1 MIKYVIAKPVVVI
14 VGIILVAL
22 FGVLSLSQMPYQLT
36 PSVTRPIITINT
48 LWTGATP
55 YEMEREII
63 ERQEKVLK
71 GIDNLISM
79 ESRSRNG
86 RADITLE
93 FKIGTSLTEAMLKVS
108 NKLDEVKKY
117 PDGIDKPIITATGE
131 STSPVVWMVLKT
143 QKENPRHINE
153 YRTFFNERVI
163 QYFERIDGVAE
174 VFFPSGTDREMHVVI
189 DHNKLASYQ
198 LTIQDLINV
207 LDLENA
213 NVSAGTMDYGR
224 RSYRVRSV
232 AEYKSPE
239 QIEQTVVWSDGQRRV
254 RIADLGYVKEGYARP
269 TAYVEHNFESGAVVG
284 IKPTPGTNILEL
296 SDEVERVFFRLNEGV
311 LAKEGLY
318 LDWMYDQRSY
328 INGAI
333 SLVRQNILI
342 GALLAVVVLWL
353 FLRSF
358 TSTVVIA
365 LSMPISILGTF
376 IVMNALGRTL
386 NVVSM
391 AGISF
396 AVGMLVDS
404 AIVVLENIDRHKRL
418 GKGIFAASYEGTKEV
433 VGALVASVLTTV
445 AIFIP
450 IINMEEEAGQL
461 FRDIA
466 LTASSAVLFSMV
478 VSILIIPMFSY
489 QLLRLFGVE
498 KPHPQSIL
506 EGVGARIIDTVM
518 AWVKGCTASVAS
530 RLATIFFFIFLSLA
544 ISYALFPKMEYLPEG
559 NQNFVTTVLN
569 PPPGLSY
576 EERQNIGKEVFRLNE
591 SYFVQKGYEKN
602 EKGEMPPI
610 RHMFFLGSENFMYF
624 GTRGVVEDRAGEM
637 IPQFLKT
644 IESLPGMTGVSMQP
658 GIFERG
664 MGKGRTIDVDISGV
678 EIESLIQTASAMQR
692 LIKQRLPQGTQVR
705 PLPSLELIYPEINL
719 YPDSDKLKAAGLNP
733 TTFGVA
739 LDVLM
744 DGRVIAEY
752 KEEGREKIDLVLKAN
767 KGELKTPEEIYNAL
781 IYTPSA
787 GILPLSALSEIK
799 REYGITE
806 IRHFERKRTVTLQ
819 VTPPKSMP
827 LEEAMEKI
835 QGEFVGEL
843 QKQGL
848 MGSNELRLSGTADK
862 LTQTRLALQGG
873 FVLAVV
879 IIYLLMAALYENFV
893 YPLII
898 IFTVPLAVAGGVIGL
913 KLVNLFLANQPLDIL
928 TMLGFIILV
937 GTVVN
942 NAILIVY
949 QAINN
954 IREEGMEAY
963 EAVILSVRTR
973 LRPIYMSTLTS
984 LFGMLPL
991 VLAPGPGS
999 EVYRGLGAVILGG
1012 LTFSTLITVFV
1023 IPSLLLFVIQKERL
1037 RIDIEKAEKAGG
1049 IA

>member
-358 TSTVVIA
+358 ASTVVIA

-376 IVMNALGRTL
+376 IV
-386 NVVSM
+386 
-391 AGISF
+391 
-396 AVGMLVDS
+396 
-404 AIVVLENIDRHKRL
+404 
-418 GKGIFAASYEGTKEV
+418 
-433 VGALVASVLTTV
+433 
-445 AIFIP
+445 
-450 IINMEEEAGQL
+450 
-461 FRDIA
+461 
-466 LTASSAVLFSMV
+466 
-478 VSILIIPMFSY
+478 
-489 QLLRLFGVE
+489 
-498 KPHPQSIL
+498 
-506 EGVGARIIDTVM
+506 
-518 AWVKGCTASVAS
+518 
-530 RLATIFFFIFLSLA
+530 
-544 ISYALFPKMEYLPEG
+544 
-559 NQNFVTTVLN
+559 
-569 PPPGLSY
+569 
-576 EERQNIGKEVFRLNE
+576 
-591 SYFVQKGYEKN
+591 
-602 EKGEMPPI
+602 
-610 RHMFFLGSENFMYF
+610 
-624 GTRGVVEDRAGEM
+624 
-637 IPQFLKT
+637 
-644 IESLPGMTGVSMQP
+644 
-658 GIFERG
+658 
-664 MGKGRTIDVDISGV
+664 
-678 EIESLIQTASAMQR
+678 
-692 LIKQRLPQGTQVR
+692 
-705 PLPSLELIYPEINL
+705 
-719 YPDSDKLKAAGLNP
+719 
-733 TTFGVA
+733 
-739 LDVLM
+739 
-744 DGRVIAEY
+744 
-752 KEEGREKIDLVLKAN
+752 
-767 KGELKTPEEIYNAL
+767 
-781 IYTPSA
+781 
-787 GILPLSALSEIK
+787 
-799 REYGITE
+799 
-806 IRHFERKRTVTLQ
+806 
-819 VTPPKSMP
+819 
-827 LEEAMEKI
+827 
-835 QGEFVGEL
+835 
-843 QKQGL
+843 
-848 MGSNELRLSGTADK
+848 
-862 LTQTRLALQGG
+862 
-873 FVLAVV
+873 
-879 IIYLLMAALYENFV
+879 
-893 YPLII
+893 
-898 IFTVPLAVAGGVIGL
+898 
-913 KLVNLFLANQPLDIL
+913 
-928 TMLGFIILV
+928 
-937 GTVVN
+937 
-942 NAILIVY
+942 
-949 QAINN
+949 
-954 IREEGMEAY
+954 
-963 EAVILSVRTR
+963 
-973 LRPIYMSTLTS
+973 
-984 LFGMLPL
+984 
-991 VLAPGPGS
+991 
-999 EVYRGLGAVILGG
+999 
-1012 LTFSTLITVFV
+1012 
-1023 IPSLLLFVIQKERL
+1023 
-1037 RIDIEKAEKAGG
+1037 
-1049 IA
+1049 